1 MLLQMHIWL
10 INELYNKPRSFL
22 IRHLCASLMRSPFLD
37 QMSCNQTI
45 FPFLQYKSGFFQYWK
60 IQPLFTPLFFY
71 LTVCCHVGCICQVP
85 PQRCGRG
92 NILGPDR
99 TVGQQ
104 KQQEDACAEDTPVS
118 GSTYG
123 TECCSRLVLSV
134 PVKQEFRSSPLLSLQ
149 HPVYCVNVV
158 GTQNANNLIS
168 ISTDG
173 KMCSWSLDMLSH
185 PQVINKLR
193 PMVFLYNVSNDHL
206 LIRFAWGQRL
216 FLCCRPLSYVGWM
229 SNICTTGCL

>member
-1 MLLQMHIWL
+1 MRPRCILHSSIGCAAIKPSFHFFN
-10 INELYNKPRSFL
+10 INQ
-22 IRHLCASLMRSPFLD
+22 D
-37 QMSCNQTI
+37 
-45 FPFLQYKSGFFQYWK
+45 FFHYWK

-92 NILGPDR
+92 NILRPDR
-99 TVGQQ
+99 AVGQQ
-104 KQQEDACAEDTPVS
+104 KQQEDACAEDPPVS

-123 TECCSRLVLSV
+123 TECRSRPVLSV
-134 PVKQEFRSSPLLSLQ
+134 PVEQEFRSSPLLSLQ

-173 KMCSWSLDMLSH
+173 KMCSWSLDMLSQ

-193 PMVFLYNVSNDHL
+193 SKVFLYNVKNDHL
-206 LIRFAWGQRL
+206 LLRFA
-216 FLCCRPLSYVGWM
+216 
-229 SNICTTGCL
+229 